1 MTPFVWTTSSA
12 AREAMAPRV
21 HFAFYLLPFAFRHPS
36 PIITNMTPFQVLAAL
51 VTLAAVFSY
60 LNYRFLRL
68 PQTIGLMV
76 VSLAASLLLVAAG
89 EFVPSVHDAARRL
102 IGSINFTE
110 TLLHGMLGFLLFAG
124 ALHLDL
130 QDLRVHRRV
139 VFTLA
144 SVGVLISTAI
154 VGLLMWLV
162 LHAMHMPVPL
172 THCLVFGALISPTDP
187 IAVLAILKHL
197 RVPKDLETQICGE
210 SLFNDGVGVVVFL
223 ALLSFAGGP
232 GTPPHAGF
240 AQAGLIFLQQAIGGG
255 IFGLVIGLVAFRML
269 KHVDQ
274 YQVEILISLALVTG
288 GYALSEYL
296 HVSGPIAMVVAGLI
310 IGNQGR
316 QFAMSEKTQQNL
328 DLFWELVDDFL
339 NAVLFVLIGLEV
351 LLIRWETRYFLAGLA
366 AIGVVLLARLVSVW
380 LPILALRSRAPMPRH
395 AVRLLTWGGL
405 RGGISV
411 ALALSLSSP
420 QREASNFRLD
430 LLLVMTYVVVVFSIG
445 VQGLTIGRVIR
456 ASLR

>member
-1 MTPFVWTTSSA
+1 MTLFN
-12 AREAMAPRV
+12 
-21 HFAFYLLPFAFRHPS
+21 
-36 PIITNMTPFQVLAAL
+36 ILAAL
-51 VTLAAVFSY
+51 VTLAALFSY

-68 PQTIGLMV
+68 PPTIGIMV
-76 VSLAASLLLVAAG
+76 VSLGASLLLLAAG
-89 EFVPSVHDAARRL
+89 EFFPPVSYAARKL
-102 IGSINFTE
+102 LESVNFTE
-110 TLLHGMLGFLLFAG
+110 ALLHGMLGFLLFAG

-130 QDLRVHRRV
+130 HDLRVHRNV
-139 VFTLA
+139 IITLA
-144 SVGVLISTAI
+144 SIGVLISTAI
-154 VGLLMWLV
+154 VGLLMWVV
-162 LHAMHMPVPL
+162 LHAMHMPIPL
-172 THCLVFGALISPTDP
+172 IHCLLFGALISPTDP
-187 IAVLAILKHL
+187 IAVLAILRHL
-197 RVPKDLETQICGE
+197 RAPKDLETQICGE

-223 ALLSFAGGP
+223 ALLSFIPGP
-232 GTPPHAGF
+232 DAPDQQGVAHIAM
-240 AQAGLIFLQQAIGGG
+240 IFLREAIGGG
-255 IFGLVIGLVAFRML
+255 VFGLGIGLVAYQML
-269 KHVDQ
+269 KRVDQ

-288 GYALSEYL
+288 GYALSEDL

-351 LLIRWETRYFLAGLA
+351 LLIRWEIRYFLAGLA
-366 AIGVVLLARLVSVW
+366 AIVVVLLARLVSVW

-411 ALALSLSSP
+411 ALALSLSGRDTP
-420 QREASNFRLD
+420 ELRLD

-456 ASLR
+456 ASLNE

>member
-1 MTPFVWTTSSA
+1 
-12 AREAMAPRV
+12 MA
-21 HFAFYLLPFAFRHPS
+21 
-36 PIITNMTPFQVLAAL
+36 PFQVLAAL

-76 VSLAASLLLVAAG
+76 VSLAASLLLIAAG
-89 EFVPSVHDAARRL
+89 EFFPPVDDAARRL
-102 IGSINFTE
+102 IDSINFTE

-130 QDLRVHRRV
+130 HDLRRQRAVII
-139 VFTLA
+139 TLA

-172 THCLVFGALISPTDP
+172 IHCFVFGALISPTDP
-187 IAVLAILKHL
+187 IAVLAILKQL

-223 ALLSFAGGP
+223 ALLSFAGP
-232 GTPPHAGF
+232 SGTPQHAGF
-240 AQAGLIFLQQAIGGG
+240 AHVGLIFLREAIGGG

-269 KHVDQ
+269 KRVDQ

-339 NAVLFVLIGLEV
+339 NAVLFVLIGIEV
-351 LLIRWETRYFLAGLA
+351 LLIRWEIRYFLAGLA
-366 AIGVVLLARLVSVW
+366 AICVVLLARLVSVW
-380 LPILALRSRAPMPRH
+380 LPTTFLKSRAPMPRH

-420 QREASNFRLD
+420 HRDPSNFRLD

>member
-1 MTPFVWTTSSA
+1 L
-12 AREAMAPRV
+12 PRGQL
-21 HFAFYLLPFAFRHPS
+21 FADNPASWVPHSIGRLPFSFRFSS
-36 PIITNMTPFQVLAAL
+36 PIITPMTPFQVLAAL

-76 VSLAASLLLVAAG
+76 VSLAASLLLIVAG
-89 EFVPSVHDAARRL
+89 GFFPSVHDAARRL

-130 QDLRVHRRV
+130 HDLRRQRAVI
-139 VFTLA
+139 FTLA
-144 SVGVLISTAI
+144 SVGVLLSTAI
-154 VGLLMWLV
+154 VGLLIWLV
-162 LHAMHMPVPL
+162 LHAMHLPIPL
-172 THCLVFGALISPTDP
+172 IHCFLFGALISPTDP
-187 IAVLAILKHL
+187 IAVLAILKQL
-197 RVPKDLETQICGE
+197 RVPNDLETQICGE

-223 ALLSFAGGP
+223 GLLSFLPNP
-232 GTPPHAGF
+232 GTPAHPGF
-240 AQAGLIFLQQAIGGG
+240 GHIAVLFLREAIGGG
-255 IFGLVIGLVAFRML
+255 VFGLVAGLIAFQML
-269 KHVDQ
+269 KRVDQ

-288 GYALSEYL
+288 GYALSELL
-296 HVSGPIAMVVAGLI
+296 HVSGPIAMVIAGLI

-316 QFAMSEKTQQNL
+316 QFAMSENTQQNL
-328 DLFWELVDDFL
+328 DLFWELIDDFL

-351 LLIRWETRYFLAGLA
+351 LLIRWETRYFFAGLA
-366 AIGVVLLARLVSVW
+366 AIVVVLLARLVSVW
-380 LPILALRSRAPMPRH
+380 LPLKALQSRAPMPRH
-395 AVRLLTWGGL
+395 VVRLLTWGGL

-420 QREASNFRLD
+420 RRDTPD
-430 LLLVMTYVVVVFSIG
+430 LKTDLILVMTYVIVVFSIG
-445 VQGLTIGRVIR
+445 VQGLTIGRVVR